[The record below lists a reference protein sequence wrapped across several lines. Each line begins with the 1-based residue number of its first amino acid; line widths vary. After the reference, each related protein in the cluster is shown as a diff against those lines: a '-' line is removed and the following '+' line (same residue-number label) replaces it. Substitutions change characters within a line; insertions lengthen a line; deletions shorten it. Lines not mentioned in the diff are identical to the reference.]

1 MRQYVLDTHT
11 VVFYVRGRRMGR
23 NAARVFRDID
33 AGRAAAVVPAIVPIE
48 MALLRDAGR
57 IGMGVAE
64 FEATVGRNPAFSVLP
79 LDLAQARE
87 FALLPAIRDPF
98 DRMIVAAARVVH
110 RPLITADGDIA
121 ASGLVEV
128 VWD

>member
-1 MRQYVLDTHT
+1 VRGYVFDTHALLA
-11 VVFYVRGRRMGR
+11 YIDGRRMGR
-23 NAARVFRDID
+23 AAARIVRSISD
-33 AGRAAAVVPAIVPIE
+33 GRVTACVPGVVAVEVALLHERGRTAIGVPAV
-48 MALLRDAGR
+48 
-57 IGMGVAE
+57 
-64 FEATVGRNPAFSVLP
+64 EATLARNPAFSVLP

-98 DRMIVAAARVVH
+98 DRMIVAAARAVH

>member
-1 MRQYVLDTHT
+1 MRAYVLDTH
-11 VVFYVRGRRMGR
+11 VLLAYIDGRRMGR
-23 NAARVFRDID
+23 AAARIVRSISDGGIT
-33 AGRAAAVVPAIVPIE
+33 AWVPGVVAIEV
-48 MALLRDAGR
+48 ALLHERGR
-57 IGMGVAE
+57 TAIGIPAV
-64 FEATVGRNPAFSVLP
+64 EATLARNPALELLP

-98 DRMIVAAARVVH
+98 DRMIVAAARTVR